1 MNVNKG
7 VGVPVTGFEGPEK
20 RLEVI
25 FKSTTN
31 RSPSQGLRQLNK
43 EQWQEMLT
51 LAKCTILSHSKNE
64 FFDAFVLSES
74 SLFVYPSKIMI
85 KTCGTTTLLNC
96 ISKLLQFASNFEL
109 EVETVIYS
117 RKNFV
122 FPQEQIFPH
131 GDWNAEVA
139 YLNSMFEGTAYVLGP
154 LTEEHWYLYVADYS
168 NASSSSSSAPQ
179 QHKHSRYTL
188 EMMMHRLDHGVCDSF
203 YRKDTTGD
211 TDKYPG
217 MADIIPRSL
226 TDEFNFTP
234 CGYSMNGL
242 NKESLYTIHVT
253 PEYHCSYASYETNIS
268 LPCYK
273 NMIQYVL
280 SLFKPGMVTLTFF
293 VNNNY
298 NYDTPNHHP
307 TITSTTHH
315 HHDHYDEDIT
325 TAASSTTATSTTAM
339 FPLELESID
348 GYRLK
353 HKTFCELE
361 GNKCVLMCNLEST
374 EECAKKPKL
383 ASLPEFRTDDNK

>member
-1 MNVNKG
+1 MTETKG

-20 RLEVI
+20 RLEVV

-31 RSPSQGLRQLNK
+31 RSPSQGLRLLNR

-74 SLFVYPSKIMI
+74 SLFVYPTKIMI

-96 ISKLLQFASNFEL
+96 ISKLLEFASNFEL

-117 RKNFV
+117 RKNFL

-139 YLNSMFEGTAYVLGP
+139 YLNGMFEGTAYILGP
-154 LTEEHWYLYVADYS
+154 LNEDHWYLYVADYS
-168 NASSSSSSAPQ
+168 NASDRGSVCKPKQ
-179 QHKHSRYTL
+179 TL
-188 EMMMHRLDHGVCDSF
+188 EIMMHKLDRQVCSTF
-203 YRKDTTGD
+203 YRKETTQD

-217 MADIIPRSL
+217 VAEIICGSE

-242 NKESLYTIHVT
+242 YKEALSTIHVT
-253 PEYHCSYASYETNIS
+253 PENHCSYASYETNIS
-268 LPCYK
+268 LSCYRY
-273 NMIQYVL
+273 MIEYVL
-280 SLFKPGMVTLTFF
+280 SLFKPGTVTLTFF
-293 VNNNY
+293 A
-298 NYDTPNHHP
+298 TR
-307 TITSTTHH
+307 
-315 HHDHYDEDIT
+315 DENEDQT
-325 TAASSTTATSTTAM
+325 TAADYL
-339 FPLELESID
+339 PHDVD

-353 HKTFCELE
+353 HKTFCKLG
-361 GNKCVLMCNLEST
+361 GNHSVIMCNYESMG
-374 EECAKKPKL
+374 ESVKKPKL
-383 ASLPEFRTDDNK
+383 ASLPLFRTDDNK